1 MKAFIGFW
9 LFAFATADIYQWV
22 GLPEENYKQL
32 DKLLNDEKFT
42 SRGLPEP
49 LKPGLGNLLIN
60 DHGEEKEG
68 SEEGSG
74 EGSGVSGVSGI
85 SGESDGSGGSGKP
98 PPVKDAIEDL
108 VESLHAIIPALK
120 ILKKARDEKNQEYAQ
135 QLVEV
140 IKHAEDDADI
150 KILLGYHV
158 MKLNERCHQLKLA
171 FARHANQSGL
181 LDQLGSDD
189 LDFTKVMGQVIEEA
203 EQQAFD
209 VFEAFTHIAFMN
221 GLNNYPGA
229 KAIMA
234 VGGLVADAACDTKLD
249 GLVKIIGE
257 IVEKEDKESDYD
269 ISDKFIPFL
278 YNPRSKFCRGNFIQS
293 LKPEKSM
300 KARFLR
306 LVFSYCKEV
315 RFARFAVSTVL
326 DKIKLYKK
334 LVILHKVEGK
344 RLQGMI
350 KAVTTLMA
358 SHKVE
363 KAFLLAGDYVVD
375 SMRRALLVGLAVH
388 KKMESLLSAEEKGEE
403 KWEEKSEE
411 KEEEKGEEKRDE
423 KPTDDRFKKLA
434 DLVEEN
440 LDQLSDAL
448 KSTTSVN

>member
-278 YNPRSKFCRGNFIQS
+278 YNPRSKFCRG
-293 LKPEKSM
+293 
-300 KARFLR
+300 R
-306 LVFSYCKEV
+306 
-315 RFARFAVSTVL
+315 
-326 DKIKLYKK
+326 
-334 LVILHKVEGK
+334 
-344 RLQGMI
+344 MI